1 MKYRVLGSVAAAAAI
16 AFAQPVGY
24 LAQEAGKAAGILAAA
39 RKAIGGGKLDSLK
52 TFTAQCQAQR
62 NVGGMQLDSDVE
74 VYLELPDKYARVEN
88 MNGGP
93 GMMISGGGTTGFNG
107 PQLLQKIG
115 AAAPGGG
122 MVIRMGGGG
131 PLPSSPAEKPTPE
144 QLEQMKAVA
153 LRSAKTEVSRLM
165 LGWFAGAHPAA
176 QVDYTYLGDAE
187 SVEGKAYVID
197 VKNAD
202 GFAAR
207 LFIDQQSNLPLMVTY
222 KAAKPRVMTQT
233 MSAPAGGHGAS
244 TPASAVASALASA
257 SASAPA
263 SASASAP
270 ASAPAPASAS
280 ASAPAPPEM
289 ADYTMYFEDW
299 RDAGGVK
306 FPFKMRRAT
315 EGNTVEE
322 WSITKVTLNPKI
334 DAKKFAVA
342 SGS

>member
-16 AFAQPVGY
+16 AFAQPVSY

-52 TFTAQCQAQR
+52 TFTALCQVQR
-62 NVGGMQLDSDVE
+62 NVGGMQFDSDVE
-74 VYLELPDKYARVEN
+74 LYLELPDKYARVES
-88 MNGGP
+88 MNGAA

-107 PQLLQKIG
+107 PQVLQKIG
-115 AAAPGGG
+115 GGAPGGG

-131 PLPSSPAEKPTPE
+131 PMPSTASTEKPTPE
-144 QLEQMKAVA
+144 QLEQMKTAA
-153 LRSAKTEVSRLM
+153 LRSSQTEASRLM
-165 LGWFAGAHPAA
+165 LGWFATAHPVSGA
-176 QVDYTYLGDAE
+176 DYTYLGEAE

-222 KAAKPRVMTQT
+222 KAAKPRVITQS
-233 MSAPAGGHGAS
+233 MSAPAGGHGGAMQGGS
-244 TPASAVASALASA
+244 VTPSPDMTRQ
-257 SASAPA
+257 AP
-263 SASASAP
+263 
-270 ASAPAPASAS
+270 
-280 ASAPAPPEM
+280 ET
-289 ADYTMYFEDW
+289 ADYTLYFEDW
-299 RDAGGVK
+299 RDAEGVK

-315 EGNTVEE
+315 DGSTVEE
-322 WSITKVTLNPKI
+322 WSISKVKLNPKI